1 MNKIIDRIVNYRSC
15 IFIIFT
21 LIIIGCTNKM
31 DKVKE
36 LKIEANNNI
45 YNKQNDVAKKNLE
58 KAIKI
63 NTKDPEIYYL
73 LGNVYFNEKN
83 YDEAIKYYTKAIEL
97 DSTYAQAYTS
107 RGKIYRM
114 YNKRDEWCADFTKA
128 YQLGDKTVYNDV
140 RHCLPAMNN

>member
-1 MNKIIDRIVNYRSC
+1 MNKIRNIIVSSRPC
-15 IFIIFT
+15 LIAM
-21 LIIIGCTNKM
+21 LAMIIISCTNKM

-36 LKIEANNNI
+36 LKLEANNNI
-45 YNKQNDVAKKNLE
+45 YNKQNDAAKKNLE
-58 KAIKI
+58 KALKI

-73 LGNVYFNEKN
+73 FGNVYFNEKK
-83 YDEAIKYYTKAIEL
+83 YDEALKYYTKAIEI

-140 RHCLPAMNN
+140 RHCIPTMEN

>member
-1 MNKIIDRIVNYRSC
+1 MNKIKDRIVNYRSC

-58 KAIKI
+58 KALKI

-83 YDEAIKYYTKAIEL
+83 YDEAIKYYTEAIEI

-107 RGKIYRM
+107 RGKIYRI

-140 RHCLPAMNN
+140 RHCIPIDR

>member
-1 MNKIIDRIVNYRSC
+1 MKKIRNRNVSYRPCLIVMITMITIS
-15 IFIIFT
+15 
-21 LIIIGCTNKM
+21 CTNKI
-31 DKVKE
+31 DKLRE
-36 LKIEANNNI
+36 LKLEATNNI
-45 YNKQNDVAKKNLE
+45 YNMQNDDAKKNLE
-58 KAIKI
+58 KALKI
-63 NTKDPEIYYL
+63 NAKDPEIYYL

-83 YDEAIKYYTKAIEL
+83 YDEAIKYYTKAIEI

-140 RHCLPAMNN
+140 RHCLPAISN

>member
-1 MNKIIDRIVNYRSC
+1 MNKIRNRIVSSRPCLIVMLAMIIISC
-15 IFIIFT
+15 I
-21 LIIIGCTNKM
+21 NKM

-36 LKIEANNNI
+36 LKLEANKSI
-45 YNKQNDVAKKNLE
+45 YNNQNDDAKINLE
-58 KAIKI
+58 KALKI

-73 LGNVYFNEKN
+73 LGNVYFNEKK
-83 YDEAIKYYTKAIEL
+83 YDEAIQYYTKAIEI

-140 RHCLPAMNN
+140 RHCIPAMEN

>member
-58 KAIKI
+58 KALKI
-63 NTKDPEIYYL
+63 MEEYQNENKKEYHDIRPNT
-73 LGNVYFNEKN
+73 
-83 YDEAIKYYTKAIEL
+83 
-97 DSTYAQAYTS
+97 
-107 RGKIYRM
+107 
-114 YNKRDEWCADFTKA
+114 
-128 YQLGDKTVYNDV
+128 
-140 RHCLPAMNN
+140 